1 MRNRARELARAE
13 KASTTGWMVSTSTD
27 DYYGFKDRIRE
38 ELTLIFA
45 KEIIE
50 NSADAHYSTQDRN
63 DHSESLRVNQILDHR
78 RIHHLF
84 MIMISTYMVNM
95 ARPSYGFFTAVWH
108 VSSATICTSAPIST
122 VSSFWKSLRSIVS
135 MLAAEQVAGK
145 QTADLRANM
154 GSRLGA
160 GVSLVMQ
167 YLPLIL

>member
-45 KEIIE
+45 IEIIE
-50 NSADAHYSTQDRN
+50 NSADAHYSTQYRN

-78 RIHHLF
+78 RMHLS